1 MEIRNEIKSYI
12 MREGLTMRELVEI
25 MAERY
30 GWSNSVPNLSGKLSR
45 GSLRYTEAIEL
56 AEALGYELVWK
67 KRK

>member
-30 GWSNSVPNLSGKLSR
+30 GWSNSVPNLSGKLSL